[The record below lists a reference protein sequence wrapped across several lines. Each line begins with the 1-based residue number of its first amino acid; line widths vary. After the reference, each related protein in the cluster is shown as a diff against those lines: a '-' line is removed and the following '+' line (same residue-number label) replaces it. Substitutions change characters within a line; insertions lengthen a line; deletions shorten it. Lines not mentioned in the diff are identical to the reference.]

1 MLVVMVGIAPG
12 EVARRGVSGRSGSR
26 NFAGRISRASSLP
39 SKRGDGGS
47 WISSGCICKFCMIAD
62 GKEGSVRCEFV
73 SLEEM

>member
-39 SKRGDGGS
+39 SKGGDGGS
-47 WISSGCICKFCMIAD
+47 CTSSGRISEFCMMIV
-62 GKEGSVRCEFV
+62 EG
-73 SLEEM
+73 